1 MNQAIPLAERLR
13 PQTLSELIGQEYL
26 PNEIKGTAFYVPQ
39 KNAREEEI
47 KIVFAG
53 ALERKVRLLV

>member
-1 MNQAIPLAERLR
+1 MNQAIPLADRLR

-39 KNAREEEI
+39 KNAREEEL
-47 KIVFAG
+47 KKFLQEHWKG
-53 ALERKVRLLV
+53 KYGY